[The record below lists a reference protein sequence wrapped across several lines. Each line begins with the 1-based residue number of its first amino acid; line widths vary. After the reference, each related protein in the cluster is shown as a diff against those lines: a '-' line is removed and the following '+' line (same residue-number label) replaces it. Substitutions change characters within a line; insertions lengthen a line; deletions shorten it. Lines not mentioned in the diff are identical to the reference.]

1 MAKFGTAG
9 IRGLVG
15 ETITNELA
23 IALGGSFTDSRVII
37 ATDIRPSGRMLKMAL
52 QSGLLAHNNT
62 VLDMGIAPTP
72 TLCIATK
79 KLQAQGIVITA
90 SHNPEGYNG
99 FKFFSSG
106 MEISEDEQQRIE
118 KMLAGE
124 NSQPAIGFYEEP
136 RGSFEKSSQ
145 RPAGVAMN
153 WEQVG
158 SVQPYGTAASEHI
171 ERILEKI
178 EHASLEK
185 KKCKVVV
192 DCNGSGSVITPSLLR
207 EAGATVISLNCNGWF
222 SRGSEPSQENLEA
235 TMKIA
240 RAEGAVALAHDGDA
254 DRCVAVDDTGEYLG
268 LDRQLAMVADYL
280 MQGSR
285 NKTVISTVESG
296 LTLREVV
303 EKNNGKLLIS
313 KVGSGTLGRLV
324 KQKQALFGGEPCGE
338 YIFPEL
344 HHGAD
349 GIAAALLLAE
359 MDAEE
364 KLSSRKKKYKE
375 YPIKRGKFSLAAA
388 KKSRQEVM
396 EKIRAELPAGGEL
409 NETDGLRVDT
419 ENAFVLVR
427 PSGTEN
433 VIRLTCEARNDKVLA
448 DLYTKFSKLVETSI
462 R

>member
-37 ATDIRPSGRMLKMAL
+37 TTDIRPSGRMLKMAL

-99 FKFFSSG
+99 FKFFSNG

-118 KMLAGE
+118 KMLDD
-124 NSQPAIGFYEEP
+124 
-136 RGSFEKSSQ
+136 EKAPQ
-145 RPAGVAMN
+145 MN
-153 WEQVG
+153 WEKVG
-158 SVQPYGTAASEHI
+158 SVQPYGTATSEHI

-192 DCNGSGSVITPSLLR
+192 DCNGSGSVITPNLLR

-222 SRGSEPSQENLEA
+222 SRGSEPGQENLEV

-349 GIAAALLLAE
+349 GIAVALLLAE

-375 YPIKRGKFSLAAA
+375 YPIKREKFSLAAA

-396 EKIRAELPAGGEL
+396 EKIKAELPAGGEL

-427 PSGTEN
+427 PSGTEH

-448 DLYTKFSKLVETSI
+448 DLYTKFSKLIETSI